1 MFTLFHICIVYIVV
15 RNTYIFHISLFLFE
29 APCPDVYRGKYRATD
44 YVNEDL
50 GAKYAEDVKQ
60 ICKDIKAQ
68 GRGVCAYIAESLISV
83 GGQILPPQNY
93 FQNVYRYIR
102 NYFIITYM

>member
-1 MFTLFHICIVYIVV
+1 
-15 RNTYIFHISLFLFE
+15 
-29 APCPDVYRGKYRATD
+29 VYRGKYRTTD
-44 YVNEDL
+44 YVGEDL
-50 GAKYAEDVKQ
+50 GIKYAGDVKQ

-68 GRGVCAYIAESLISV
+68 GRGVCAYIAESFISV

-102 NYFIITYM
+102 DYFIIYMQIHVTGGYNARINT